1 MNKLHFRMILVLLLP
16 FIVLLGW
23 TCWLAYETTTR
34 FEVTLPIT
42 GYDPRD
48 LLSGHYILYKIDWEK
63 VDCSIFK
70 EKVCP
75 MTTFITSNRYYVSQ
89 EDAPVLEKLLT
100 DKQKHAFEITF
111 AYKKDEKPLAKQ
123 LLVDGI
129 DWHDF
134 LTTKKGK

>member
-16 FIVLLGW
+16 FVSLLGW
-23 TCWLAYETTTR
+23 TGWLVYETTTR

-48 LLSGHYILYKIDWEK
+48 LLSGHYILYDIDWKK

-70 EKVCP
+70 ENLCP
-75 MTTFITSNRYYVSQ
+75 KTAFVTSHRYYVAQ
-89 EDAPVLEKLLT
+89 EDAPILEKLLT
-100 DKQKHAFEITF
+100 DEQKHTFEITF
-111 AYKKDEKPLAKQ
+111 AYEKDEKPLAKQ

-134 LTTKKGK
+134 LTKKKGK